1 MSEIIKNIQD
11 YDKNVRNDLCEND
24 TTETRDK

>member
-11 YDKNVRNDLCEND
+11 YDKNVRNGLCTND
-24 TTETRDK
+24 TTENNDN